1 MNLNC
6 YLQTLTLARDYAA
19 AVNKPFPEIDEK
31 ILEERDWPKD
41 CYVFE
46 GKEKEPTIVYMPL
59 FNRNNCK
66 GLLQPNSQHQACQTC
81 LSNHGFFFSGP
92 DAMEIKA
99 KMEEFSSFQLPFSQ
113 EKIEFV
119 LEKAKANMM
128 NNKETLLRE
137 IYKAALRRLNKR

>member
-1 MNLNC
+1 MEPSFMNLNC

-66 GLLQPNSQHQACQTC
+66 GLLQPSSQHQACQTC
-81 LSNHGFFFSGP
+81 LSNHGFFFLVQMRWRSKQRWRSSP
-92 DAMEIKA
+92 P
-99 KMEEFSSFQLPFSQ
+99 SSFHL
-113 EKIEFV
+113 V
-119 LEKAKANMM
+119 
-128 NNKETLLRE
+128 R
-137 IYKAALRRLNKR
+137 RRLSLCWRRRKPT